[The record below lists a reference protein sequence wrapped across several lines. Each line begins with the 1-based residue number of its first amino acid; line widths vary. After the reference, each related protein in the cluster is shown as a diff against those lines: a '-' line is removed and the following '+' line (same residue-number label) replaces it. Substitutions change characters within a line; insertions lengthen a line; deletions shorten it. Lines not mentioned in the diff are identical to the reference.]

1 MSDIGV
7 VPHRSNRRIVRCGC
21 RLRDVGQNLWCRSDW
36 REAVQSGRVH
46 RRGQTSSRRQSRSQ
60 ARFDYNFCRIHK
72 TLRITPAMAAGV
84 TDHVWTRSAPHE
96 LQRSAMSRQSEGMR
110 VDGFAGKRWRRQ
122 GIVCRVRPPV
132 ARACPAKGRYGAQSA
147 QDAKFKLRHYRYWG
161 ARPDIAWAWV
171 DVA

>member
-36 REAVQSGRVH
+36 REAVQPGRVH
-46 RRGQTSSRRQSRSQ
+46 RRGQTSGRRQSRS
-60 ARFDYNFCRIHK
+60 
-72 TLRITPAMAAGV
+72 PAMAAGV

-96 LQRSAMSRQSEGMR
+96 LQRSAMPRQSEGMR

>member
-1 MSDIGV
+1 VRMSITRCWSKSM
-7 VPHRSNRRIVRCGC
+7 VPIRLARSGTARQSASARSNIG
-21 RLRDVGQNLWCRSDW
+21 SK
-36 REAVQSGRVH
+36 AIPIPS
-46 RRGQTSSRRQSRSQ
+46 T
-60 ARFDYNFCRIHK
+60 FDYNFCRIHK

-110 VDGFAGKRWRRQ
+110 VGFAGERWRRQ